1 MQSVVAD
8 THAALWFLFDDKR
21 LASAAA
27 DALASAQRIF
37 LPGICLV
44 EITYLVEKGRLHDA
58 VLPRLLDELDNPATT
73 LEIAALDLGVV
84 LAMQDIPRLIVPD
97 MPDRVIAATAQYY
110 RVPLVTRDRR
120 IRASGITTIW

>member
-1 MQSVVAD
+1 MRSVVAD
-8 THAALWFLFDDKR
+8 THAVLWFLFDDTR

-27 DALASAQRIF
+27 DALASAQRIM

-58 VLPRLLDELDNPATT
+58 VLPRLIDELENPAST

-84 LAMQDIPRLIVPD
+84 LAMQEIPRLVVPD
-97 MPDRVIAATAQYY
+97 MPDRVIAATAHYY
-110 RVPLVTRDRR
+110 RFPLVTRDRR